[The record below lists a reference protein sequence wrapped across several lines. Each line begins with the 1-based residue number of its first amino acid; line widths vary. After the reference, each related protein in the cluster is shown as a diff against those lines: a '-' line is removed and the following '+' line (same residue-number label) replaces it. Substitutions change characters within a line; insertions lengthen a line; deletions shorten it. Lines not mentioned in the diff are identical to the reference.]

1 MRSPTRIALAWLL
14 TPALALTVAAAAEP
28 TEAPT
33 APAHAPAIVP
43 AQAAPEPDQARIDAW
58 LAAGRA
64 LKAERPELF
73 GGAEGVL
80 AYLVLPDGQGAGAG
94 IAPGDVLVAYGDSP
108 LDSAERLVAL
118 TGQTPST
125 ETLSLHWLR
134 PGPGGAAGVHQA
146 DIRGGRI
153 GVGIRD
159 LADTP
164 AARMQVLNAAGWAAR
179 KRGRYGDAMGL
190 FRQGLTLAKGVG
202 DAVWRGRFLRSI
214 GDVLDDTGRYP
225 EALEHHRQALGL
237 ARETADRW
245 GEGAAH
251 NSLGIVYR
259 NLGRY
264 PDALQEHTEALAIRR
279 ELGDRAEEGTAL
291 GNLGNVYNS
300 LGRYPEALEHHN
312 HALAIHRETGDRA
325 GEGRDIT
332 SLGNVYDSLGRYPK
346 ALEHYA
352 EALVIDREIGDRA
365 GEGTDLGNLGLVYRS
380 LGHYQEALQHHTQAL
395 AIDREIG
402 DRAGEGRDLTNL
414 GVVYWSLGRYPE
426 ALGHHTQ
433 ALAIFREIG
442 NRAGE
447 GDALINLGAVYQ
459 SLGRYSESLAHLTQA
474 LRLHRGIGDRAGEG
488 NILGGLGNVYHS
500 LGRYPDALEHHTQAL
515 AIAGEIGNLAGESK
529 VLLNLGALHTVQGHT
544 AEALSHYQQ
553 ALALQAELA
562 EPELIWR
569 LWDNLRRHW
578 KDIDQPAPAILAGKR
593 AVNQIQSM
601 RATNASLAREQQQ
614 SFMEDNESVYRALAD
629 LLIAQG
635 RIPEAE
641 QVLAMLKEEELY
653 DFIRRDAARDVKQ
666 TRADYT
672 PAEAEWNARYARF
685 ESDLAALGRE
695 YRTLKGIAESVL
707 TQPEKERLAEV
718 NRRIKSGQQ
727 AVTALIAALEQQF
740 KGQSPADAT
749 RLAEQALKD
758 LRIQQARL
766 REMGHG
772 AVILSTV
779 MGKDRLHIILT
790 TPEVQ
795 LARQSPIGYE
805 DLSRLVGRLRAAL
818 VDPASDPS
826 EAARTLYSH
835 LIAPVAKDLE
845 QAQAQTLM
853 LSLDGPLRYVPP
865 AALYDGERWLVE
877 RYSLA
882 LYNKA
887 AAATLSQQ
895 RAERWQVAGLGVSEA
910 HPPFRELRAVPAEL
924 EGIVKRDDQDPDGVI
939 RGQVHLN
946 GAFDAARLVAVLE
959 AKDDYPVLHIASHFA
974 LNPGNNLD
982 SFLLLGDG
990 SHLSI
995 ADIDADPD
1003 YALSG
1008 IDLLAL
1014 SACDTAVSAQAAAGA
1029 EIESFGA
1036 LAQLRGARGILATLW
1051 SVDDASTGALMQS
1064 LYGRRARDQSL
1075 TKAEALRQAQ
1085 RALLTGEI
1093 GGPADAAGADQPCGR
1108 SRRPLSLSGVPP
1120 EPNPR
1125 GPAEACRWTHPY
1137 YWAPFVLMG
1146 NWL

>member
-1 MRSPTRIALAWLL
+1 MRTL
-14 TPALALTVAAAAEP
+14 TKTTSIPIPIPILALLLWPLAGWPQAGAVTAVPTDAASAAAQSASA
-28 TEAPT
+28 APGQ
-33 APAHAPAIVP
+33 AQAAGP
-43 AQAAPEPDQARIDAW
+43 AQARPEPDQAQIDAW

-73 GGAEGVL
+73 GEAKGVL
-80 AYLVLPDGQGAGAG
+80 ATLVLPDGQGANAG
-94 IAPGDVLVAYGDSP
+94 IAPGDVIVAYGDTS
-108 LDSAERLVAL
+108 LDSAEQLVAL

-134 PGPGGAAGVHQA
+134 PGPSGEAGVHQA
-146 DIRGGRI
+146 TIRGGRI
-153 GVGIRD
+153 GVGIQD
-159 LADTP
+159 LAKTF
-164 AARMQVLNAAGWAAR
+164 AARMRALEEAHRAVYNRSPSRSWAAMSLLLQ
-179 KRGRYGDAMGL
+179 APA
-190 FRQGLTLAKGVG
+190 LARV
-202 DAVWRGRFLRSI
+202 
-214 GDVLDDTGRYP
+214 GRYP
-225 EALEHHRQALGL
+225 EALEQYTQALAIHREIGDRTAEGRTLADLGVVYWRLGRYHEALDHLTQGL
-237 ARETADRW
+237 AIAREMGDPV
-245 GEGAAH
+245 GEKA
-251 NSLGIVYR
+251 NLSNLGIVY
-259 NLGRY
+259 
-264 PDALQEHTEALAIRR
+264 E
-279 ELGDRAEEGTAL
+279 
-291 GNLGNVYNS
+291 S
-300 LGRYPEALEHHN
+300 LGRYPEALEHVTQALAIGREIDDFAGEGADLSNLGNVYESLGRYPEALERHTQ
-312 HALAIHRETGDRA
+312 ALAIHRGGGDRV
-325 GEGRDIT
+325 GEAATLGN
-332 SLGNVYDSLGRYPK
+332 LGNVYRRLGRYPE
-346 ALEHYA
+346 ALEHHKQALAIRREIGDPAGKGNDLNNLGSVYWNLGRYPDA
-352 EALVIDREIGDRA
+352 LENYTEALRLHREIGDRA
-365 GEGTDLGNLGLVYRS
+365 GE
-380 LGHYQEALQHHTQAL
+380 
-395 AIDREIG
+395 
-402 DRAGEGRDLTNL
+402 
-414 GVVYWSLGRYPE
+414 
-426 ALGHHTQ
+426 
-433 ALAIFREIG
+433 
-442 NRAGE
+442 
-447 GDALINLGAVYQ
+447 
-459 SLGRYSESLAHLTQA
+459 
-474 LRLHRGIGDRAGEG
+474 
-488 NILGGLGNVYHS
+488 
-500 LGRYPDALEHHTQAL
+500 
-515 AIAGEIGNLAGESK
+515 SK
-529 VLLNLGALHTVQGHT
+529 DLLNLGALHAVQGHT
-544 AEALSHYQQ
+544 TEVLAHYQQ
-553 ALALQAELA
+553 SLALQAELA
-562 EPELIWR
+562 EPEQIWR
-569 LWDNLRRHW
+569 LWENLREFW
-578 KDIDQPAPAILAGKR
+578 KGAGQPAPAILAGKR

-601 RATNASLAREQQQ
+601 RATNASLAQDLQR
-614 SFMEDNESVYRALAD
+614 SFLQEKEAVYRALAD
-629 LLIAQG
+629 LLITQG

-695 YRTLKGIAESVL
+695 YRTLKGIAESVR

-718 NRRIKSGQQ
+718 NRRLKSGQQ
-727 AVTALIAALEQQF
+727 GVTELIAALEQQF
-740 KGQSPADAT
+740 KGQSPEDAT

-779 MGKDRLHIILT
+779 MGKDRLHLILT
-790 TPEVQ
+790 TPDAQ

-805 DLSRLVGRLRAAL
+805 DLSRLIGRLRAAL

-895 RAERWQVAGLGVSEA
+895 RADRWQVAGLGVSEA

-939 RGQVHLN
+939 RGQMHLN

-1051 SVDDASTGALMQS
+1051 SVEDASTGALMQS

-1093 GGPADAAGADQPCGR
+1093 GGPTPAAGTDQPCGR
-1108 SRRPLSLSGVPP
+1108 SRRPVSLSGAAP